1 VTVLVRAPSEHDR
14 IVASLRGDADVW
26 PAGTDWDEVLAVAE
40 RHGVAVLLANAVPND
55 VLRAASRRST
65 ERAFQLARQLR
76 VLVDALTA
84 SGIEVL
90 PIKGPVLA
98 ATAYGDP
105 ARRGASGDLDLV
117 VRRRDFERAVAC
129 LLALGY
135 TRHEGASDVEHEH
148 EQWESEAHLLPPALP
163 ATMVELHTELIGNFH
178 TAPVNLDA
186 VFSRARTRT
195 LFGAPMRVPAPEDL
209 LLYLCLH
216 GARHLWSRLLWVCDV
231 DAVIRGEPSL
241 DWEMLLSR
249 AAAIDATRRLTLG
262 IRLAQQLL
270 RTPFPP
276 LLATHSRRQRR
287 TLALVAHRMADTS
300 AGRRIPPLR
309 LRLASELAA
318 RETLSQRLT
327 YLRKQFTPTPRDRA
341 WLHLPRRLEWLH
353 VVLRPLRLL
362 TRYGDEYEKR
372 K

>member
-14 IVASLRGDADVW
+14 IAATLRGDADVW
-26 PAGTDWDEVLAVAE
+26 PADTDWNEVLAVAE

-55 VLRAASRRST
+55 VLRAAARRST

-76 VLVDALTA
+76 VLVEALTA

-98 ATAYGDP
+98 VSAYGDP
-105 ARRGASGDLDLV
+105 ARRGVSGDLDLV
-117 VRRRDFERAVAC
+117 VRRRDFERALAC

-135 TRHEGASDVEHEH
+135 TRHEGSSDAEHEH

-163 ATMVELHTELIGNFH
+163 GTMVELHTELIGNFH

-186 VFSRARTRT
+186 VFSRARTQT
-195 LFGAPMRVPAPEDL
+195 LFGVPMRVPAAEDL

-241 DWEMLLSR
+241 DWETLLAR
-249 AAAIDATRRLTLG
+249 AAAIDATRRLILG
-262 IRLAQQLL
+262 VQLAHQLL
-270 RTPFPP
+270 RTPLPP
-276 LLATHSRRQRR
+276 LVGGPTRAHRR
-287 TLALVAHRMADTS
+287 TLTLVARRMADTS
-300 AGRRIPPLR
+300 AGRRIPSLR

-327 YLRKQFTPTPRDRA
+327 YLRKQLTPTPRDRA
-341 WLHLPRRLEWLH
+341 WLRVPRRLEWLH
-353 VVLRPLRLL
+353 LVLRPLRLL
-362 TRYGDEYEKR
+362 TRYGHDYEKR